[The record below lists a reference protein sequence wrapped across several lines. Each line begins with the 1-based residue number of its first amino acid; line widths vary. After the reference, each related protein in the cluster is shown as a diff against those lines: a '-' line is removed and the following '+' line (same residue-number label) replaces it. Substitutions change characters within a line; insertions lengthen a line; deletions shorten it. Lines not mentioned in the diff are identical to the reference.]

1 MALLVLGD
9 FSPVRVGV
17 RRVEFLG
24 KPVAEFGV
32 EKVLNLVSRFVEMI
46 GRYVKVTGHVALPQT
61 VGPDQLSGGM
71 STGLGEFE
79 SAG

>member
-1 MALLVLGD
+1 MLVLGD
-9 FSPVRVGV
+9 FSPVWVGV

-46 GRYVKVTGHVALPQT
+46 GRYVKVTGHVALPQP

-71 STGLGEFE
+71 STVFGEFE
-79 SAG
+79 AAG

>member
-1 MALLVLGD
+1 MLVLGD

-61 VGPDQLSGGM
+61 VGPDQLPGGM

>member
-1 MALLVLGD
+1 M
-9 FSPVRVGV
+9 RIGV
-17 RRVEFLG
+17 RCVEFPG
-24 KPVAEFGV
+24 ESVAEFGV
-32 EKVLNLVSRFVEMI
+32 EKVFNLVSRFVEVI